1 MAQQKVDTVV
11 KTEAVKTDALVI
23 GAGIIG
29 AAIAEHLAAD
39 GREVLLLDRHAPGQG
54 CSGGNAGHF
63 ATDVVLPLANPDTL
77 LGLPKMLLDP
87 LGPLSLRW
95 SYLPRMLPWLTRF
108 ALAALPANAKA
119 SAEAL
124 RSLNRES
131 IVSYDRLLTRTGL
144 QHLMTKRGAI
154 TLYQTVKGQAKHA
167 STVQLLRNYG
177 VNVEALD
184 TQQLLD
190 LEPALTA
197 DISGGLFFPDTAHTV
212 DPLALVTQL
221 VNAFVAN
228 GGRFEQADVEQIQQQ
243 DNNAVLVKTSQG
255 DYLAKKIVIA
265 TGAWSKPLMAML
277 GHKVPLDTER
287 GYHLTLPN
295 PEAALTR
302 PTTAFERSFVMTP
315 LSAGLRLAGTV
326 ELAGLDAPEN
336 PSRADILYQHAQ
348 TLLPGLNREGATR
361 WMGCRP
367 SLPDSLPV
375 IGPSPNSD
383 AVFFAFGHQHL
394 GLTQA
399 AITAEIMGELI
410 RGSDGPGT
418 NASHGASTSHINL
431 SPFRVD
437 RF

>member
-1 MAQQKVDTVV
+1 MNQQRV
-11 KTEAVKTDALVI
+11 KTLVI

-29 AAIAEHLAAD
+29 TAIAEHLAKD
-39 GREVLLLDRHAPGQG
+39 GDEVLLLDRQTPGHG

-95 SYLPRMLPWLTRF
+95 SYLPRMLPWLARF

-131 IVSYDRLLTRTGL
+131 IVSFDRLLSRTGL

-154 TLYQTVKGQAKHA
+154 TLYQTAKGQAKHR
-167 STVQLLRNYG
+167 STVDILRNYG

-184 TQQLLD
+184 TQQLMD
-190 LEPALTA
+190 LEPTLSR
-197 DISGGLFFPDTAHTV
+197 DLSGGLYFPDTAHTV
-212 DPLALVTQL
+212 DPLGLVTRL
-221 VNAFVAN
+221 VDSFIGN
-228 GGRFEQADVEQIQQQ
+228 GGKFKQADVSQIQLQ
-243 DNNAVLVKTSQG
+243 DDNKVQVKTSHG
-255 DYLAKKIVIA
+255 DYLADKIVIA

-287 GYHLTLPN
+287 GYHLMLPT
-295 PEAALTR
+295 PETSITR
-302 PTTAFERSFVMTP
+302 PVTAFERSFVMTP
-315 LSAGLRLAGTV
+315 MAGGLRLAGTV
-326 ELAGLDAPEN
+326 ELAGLDTPEN
-336 PSRADILYQHAQ
+336 PERADILYQHAQ
-348 TLLPGLNREGATR
+348 TLLPGLNHEGATR

-383 AVFFAFGHQHL
+383 AVYFAFGHQHL

-399 AITAEIMGELI
+399 AITAEII
-410 RGSDGPGT
+410 GT
-418 NASHGASTSHINL
+418 LVHGRDSEIDLT
-431 SPFRVD
+431 PFRVD